1 MGTIL
6 GQEYSQTRYNEYEE
20 KEYYIEDWND
30 WYTKDEIKEQLKELN
45 YWTNDFPREC
55 EDNDDNDEW

>member
-1 MGTIL
+1 ML
-6 GQEYSQTRYNEYEE
+6 YRFLSDSNK

-45 YWTNDFPREC
+45 YWTNDFPGEC